1 MPSPH
6 SAVPWLQRQLLP
18 AALIEPSED
27 EPGARDRAI
36 DGALVV
42 LTAALGAAA
51 LASSWAARDAWSL
64 WLDVGLGSVACLALV
79 ARRRHPTAVAVIGL
93 AATTVSV
100 FAGFAALVALF
111 NAAVRA
117 SPRALAWVFALS
129 LVSNAVYP
137 LLDTQRGGPVGGY
150 WGMVGLCVL
159 VMSVAIGWGL
169 FARTRRE
176 LVASLHERARR
187 LESEQLLRVEQ
198 ARVAERRRIAREM
211 HDVLAH
217 RLSLLSLHAGALEF
231 RSDASPDE
239 VAQAAGVI
247 RASGQ
252 AALEEL
258 RGVIGLLREEGESD
272 GLEAPQPTLAQIP
285 ALIEE
290 SRAAGMDVRWE
301 ECRAAT
307 DAVPS
312 VVGRAA
318 FRVLQEALTN
328 ARKHAPG
335 APVDVSLDPGPPLVL
350 EVVSGRSSELV
361 DDERLPGAGLGLVG
375 LAERVAL
382 VDGSLEHGEDAA
394 GRFVVR
400 ATLPWKP

>member
-6 SAVPWLQRQLLP
+6 AAVPWLQRQLLP
-18 AALIEPSED
+18 TAVIEPSPD
-27 EPGARDRAI
+27 GPAARNRVI
-36 DGALVV
+36 DGALVLMAAV
-42 LTAALGAAA
+42 LGGAS

-64 WLDVGLGSVACLALV
+64 WLDVGLGSVACPALAL
-79 ARRRHPTAVAVIGL
+79 RRRRPTGVAVLAL
-93 AATTVSV
+93 AATTVSLL
-100 FAGFAALVALF
+100 AGVAALVALF

-117 SPRALAWVFALS
+117 SPRALVWIFGLS
-129 LVSNAVYP
+129 VVSNAICP
-137 LLDTQRGGPVGGY
+137 LLYSDGDLGGY
-150 WGMVGLCVL
+150 WGNMALCVL
-159 VMSVAIGWGL
+159 VMTVAIGWGL

-187 LESEQLLRVEQ
+187 LEAEQLLRVEQ
-198 ARVAERRRIAREM
+198 ARDAERRRIAREM

-231 RSDASPDE
+231 RRDASPEE
-239 VAQAAGVI
+239 VAEAAGVI

-258 RGVIGLLREEGESD
+258 RAVIGVLREKDD
-272 GLEAPQPTLAQIP
+272 GAMLEAPQPALAQIP
-285 ALIEE
+285 ALLDE

-301 ECRAAT
+301 ERRAAT

-312 VVGRAA
+312 AVGRAA

-328 ARKHAPG
+328 ARKHARG
-335 APVDVSLDPGPPLVL
+335 APVDVSLDRGPPMVL
-350 EVVSGRSSELV
+350 EVVSGRASELV
-361 DDERLPGAGLGLVG
+361 DDGRLPGAGLGLVG

-382 VDGSLEHGEDAA
+382 ADGSLEHGEDPA

-400 ATLPWKP
+400 ATLPWTP

>member
-1 MPSPH
+1 MPSPY

-18 AALIEPSED
+18 AALIESSED
-27 EPGARDRAI
+27 EPGARDRVI

-42 LTAALGAAA
+42 VAAALGAVS
-51 LASSWAARDAWSL
+51 LASSWAGRDAWSL
-64 WLDVGLGSVACLALV
+64 WLEVGLGSVACASLAF
-79 ARRRHPTAVAVIGL
+79 RRRHPTAVAVFAL

-100 FAGFAALVALF
+100 LAGFAALVALF
-111 NAAVRA
+111 NAAVRS
-117 SPRALAWVFALS
+117 SPRALAWIFALS
-129 LVSNAVYP
+129 LVSNAIYP
-137 LLDTQRGGPVGGY
+137 LLYADASLGGY
-150 WGMVGLCVL
+150 WGTMALCVL
-159 VMSVAIGWGL
+159 VMTVAIGWGL

-198 ARVAERRRIAREM
+198 ARRAERRRIAREM

-239 VAQAAGVI
+239 VAEAVGVI
-247 RASGQ
+247 RASGR

-258 RGVIGLLREEGESD
+258 RAVIGLLREDDDGD
-272 GLEAPQPTLAQIP
+272 GLEAPQPTLAEIP

-301 ECRAAT
+301 EGRAAT
-307 DAVPS
+307 DAVPA

-350 EVVSGRSSELV
+350 EVVSGRSSEPV
-361 DDERLPGAGLGLVG
+361 DYERLPGAGLGLVG

-382 VDGSLEHGEDAA
+382 VDGLLEHGEDAA

>member
-6 SAVPWLQRQLLP
+6 STVPWLQRQLLP
-18 AALIEPSED
+18 TAVMEPSQD
-27 EPGARDRAI
+27 ESAARDRVI

-42 LTAALGAAA
+42 VAAA
-51 LASSWAARDAWSL
+51 VGGVLLASSWAARDAWSL
-64 WLDVGLGSVACLALV
+64 WLDVALGSIACLAV
-79 ARRRHPTAVAVIGL
+79 ALRRRHPTGVAVVALG
-93 AATTVSV
+93 ATTFSPL
-100 FAGFAALVALF
+100 AGIAALVALF

-117 SPRALAWVFALS
+117 SPRALAWIFALS
-129 LVSNAVYP
+129 LVSNAIYP
-137 LLDTQRGGPVGGY
+137 LLYSDGDVGGY
-150 WGMVGLCVL
+150 WGTMGLCVL

-169 FARTRRE
+169 FARTRRQ
-176 LVASLHERARR
+176 LVASLHERAQR
-187 LESEQLLRVEQ
+187 LEAEQLLRVEQ
-198 ARVAERRRIAREM
+198 ARDAERRRIAREM
-211 HDVLAH
+211 HDVLGH
-217 RLSLLSLHAGALEF
+217 RLSLLSIHAGALEF
-231 RSDASPDE
+231 RRDASPEE
-239 VAQAAGVI
+239 VAEAAGVI

-258 RGVIGLLREEGESD
+258 RAVIGLLREKEDGA

-285 ALIEE
+285 ALLDE

-301 ECRAAT
+301 ERRAAT

-312 VVGRAA
+312 AAGRAA

-335 APVDVSLDPGPPLVL
+335 APVDVSLDRGPPMVL
-350 EVVSGRSSELV
+350 EVVSGRASKLV
-361 DDERLPGAGLGLVG
+361 DDGQLPGAGVGLAG

-382 VDGSLEHGEDAA
+382 ADGSLEYGEDAA

-400 ATLPWKP
+400 ATLPWTP

>member
-18 AALIEPSED
+18 TAVMEPSQD
-27 EPGARDRAI
+27 ESAARDRVI
-36 DGALVV
+36 DGALVLV
-42 LTAALGAAA
+42 AAALGAVS

-64 WLDVGLGSVACLALV
+64 WLNVGLGSVACAALAF
-79 ARRRHPTAVAVIGL
+79 RRRHPTAVAVLAL
-93 AATTVSV
+93 AATTVSLL
-100 FAGFAALVALF
+100 AGFAALVALF
-111 NAAVRA
+111 NAAVRS
-117 SPRALAWVFALS
+117 SPRALAWIFALS
-129 LVSNAVYP
+129 LVSNAIYP
-137 LLDTQRGGPVGGY
+137 LLYPDADIGGY
-150 WGMVGLCVL
+150 WGTMALCVL
-159 VMSVAIGWGL
+159 VMTVAIGWGL

-198 ARVAERRRIAREM
+198 ARDAERRRIAREM

-217 RLSLLSLHAGALEF
+217 RLSILSLHAGALEF
-231 RSDASPDE
+231 RRDASPEE
-239 VAQAAGVI
+239 VAEAAGVV

-258 RGVIGLLREEGESD
+258 RAVIGVLREEDDRASV
-272 GLEAPQPTLAQIP
+272 EAPQPTLAQIP
-285 ALIEE
+285 ALLDE

-301 ECRAAT
+301 ERRAAT

-312 VVGRAA
+312 AVGRTA

-328 ARKHAPG
+328 ARKHARG
-335 APVDVSLDPGPPLVL
+335 APVTVSLDPGPPLVL
-350 EVVSGRSSELV
+350 EVVSGRASDLL
-361 DDERLPGAGLGLVG
+361 DDGRLPGAGLGLVG

-382 VDGSLEHGEDAA
+382 ADGSLEHGEDAA

-400 ATLPWKP
+400 ATLPWTP

>member
-18 AALIEPSED
+18 TAVMEPSQD
-27 EPGARDRAI
+27 QRAARDRVI

-42 LTAALGAAA
+42 VAAVLGGVL
-51 LASSWAARDAWSL
+51 LASSSEVRDAWSL
-64 WLDVGLGSVACLALV
+64 WLDVALGSVACLAV
-79 ARRRHPTAVAVIGL
+79 ALRRRHPTGVAVVAL
-93 AATTVSV
+93 VATTFSLL
-100 FAGFAALVALF
+100 AGVAALVALF

-117 SPRALAWVFALS
+117 SPRALAWIFALS
-129 LVSNAVYP
+129 LVSNAIYP
-137 LLDTQRGGPVGGY
+137 LWYRDGRVGGY
-150 WGMVGLCVL
+150 WGTFALCVL
-159 VMSVAIGWGL
+159 VMAVAVGWGL

-187 LESEQLLRVEQ
+187 LEAEQLLRVEQ
-198 ARVAERRRIAREM
+198 ARDAERRRIAREM
-211 HDVLAH
+211 HDALGH

-231 RSDASPDE
+231 RRDASPEE
-239 VAQAAGVI
+239 VAEAAGVI

-258 RGVIGLLREEGESD
+258 RAVIGLLREQDEGA

-285 ALIEE
+285 DLLNE
-290 SRAAGMDVRWE
+290 SRAAGMDVQWE
-301 ECRAAT
+301 ERAAT

-312 VVGRAA
+312 AVGRAA

-335 APVDVSLDPGPPLVL
+335 APVTVRLDPGPPLVL
-350 EVVSGRSSELV
+350 EIVSCPTPELI
-361 DDERLPGAGLGLVG
+361 DDEPLPGAGLGLVG

-382 VDGSLEHGEDAA
+382 ADGSLEHGEDAT

-400 ATLPWKP
+400 ATLPWTP

>member
-18 AALIEPSED
+18 TAVIEPSQD
-27 EPGARDRAI
+27 EPAARDRVI
-36 DGALVV
+36 DGALVLV
-42 LTAALGAAA
+42 AAALGAVT
-51 LASSWAARDAWSL
+51 LASSWAGRDAWSL
-64 WLDVGLGSVACLALV
+64 WLAVGLGSVACAALAL
-79 ARRRHPTAVAVIGL
+79 RRRHPTAVAVLAL
-93 AATTVSV
+93 AATTVSPL
-100 FAGFAALVALF
+100 AGFAALIALF

-117 SPRALAWVFALS
+117 SPRALAWIFALS
-129 LVSNAVYP
+129 LVSNAIYP
-137 LLDTQRGGPVGGY
+137 LLYSDGDVGGY
-150 WGMVGLCVL
+150 WGTFALCVL

-176 LVASLHERARR
+176 LVASLHERAQR
-187 LESEQLLRVEQ
+187 LEAEQQLRVEQ
-198 ARVAERRRIAREM
+198 ARDAERRRIAREM

-231 RSDASPDE
+231 RRDASPEE
-239 VAQAAGVI
+239 VAEAAGVI

-252 AALEEL
+252 AALDEL
-258 RGVIGLLREEGESD
+258 RAVIGLLREQDD
-272 GLEAPQPTLAQIP
+272 GSSLEAPQPTLAEIP
-285 ALIEE
+285 ALLDE
-290 SRAAGMDVRWE
+290 SRAAGMDVRLDE
-301 ECRAAT
+301 RAAT

-312 VVGRAA
+312 AVGRAA

-335 APVDVSLDPGPPLVL
+335 APVTVRLDPGPPLVL
-350 EVVSGRSSELV
+350 VVVSGRAPELL
-361 DDERLPGAGLGLVG
+361 DDEPPPGAGLGLVG

-382 VDGSLEHGEDAA
+382 ADGSLEHGEDPA

-400 ATLPWKP
+400 ATLPWTP

>member
-1 MPSPH
+1 MPSPQ

-18 AALIEPSED
+18 AALVEPSQD
-27 EPGARDRAI
+27 EPATRDRVI

-42 LTAALGAAA
+42 VTAALGAAT
-51 LASSWAARDAWSL
+51 LSSSWNARDAWSL
-64 WLDVGLGSVACLALV
+64 WLDVALGCVACLALV
-79 ARRRHPTAVAVIGL
+79 VRRRHPTAVAVIAL

-100 FAGFAALVALF
+100 MAGFAAMVALF

-117 SPRALAWVFALS
+117 SPRALAWIFGLS
-129 LVSNAVYP
+129 LVSNALYP
-137 LLDTQRGGPVGGY
+137 LLDPQRGTVGGY
-150 WGMVGLCVL
+150 WGTLGLCVL

-231 RSDASPDE
+231 RRDASPDE
-239 VAQAAGVI
+239 VAEAASVI

-258 RGVIGLLREEGESD
+258 RAVIGLLREDDDGD
-272 GLEAPQPTLAQIP
+272 GLEAPQPTLAEVP

-301 ECRAAT
+301 ERSPST

-318 FRVLQEALTN
+318 YRVLQEALTN
-328 ARKHAPG
+328 ARKHARG
-335 APVDVSLDPGPPLVL
+335 APVDVRLDLGPPMVL
-350 EVVSGRSSELV
+350 EVVSGRPSELL
-361 DDERLPGAGLGLVG
+361 DDERVPGAGLGLVG

-382 VDGSLEHGEDAA
+382 LDGALEHGKDAA